1 MPTSLNL
8 VERGTD
14 AGRGGMERLLSPRSI
29 AMIGASNNAYR
40 IGGLIFANLKRAFD
54 GALYPVNPTDEEVM
68 GLRAY
73 PTIAALPEPVDLA
86 VIAVPGRMVVDVV
99 EEAAAAGIGGAV
111 IVTSGFAEVGGEGA
125 EWQARLSEIAA
136 RTGIRL
142 IGPNCIGYMN
152 LHGGVMANFSLDPS
166 QALPKSGGVAL
177 VSQSGGFGSYIAMMA
192 IKAGLGL
199 GWFVSTGNE
208 ADSSVAMVL
217 RHLVEQPEVKVLLS
231 AVETLRHPEI
241 FLETAE
247 RALELDK
254 PIVLL
259 KAGRSAEA
267 ARAAMSHTGSIAGSA
282 EVLDAVCR
290 QYGVHIA
297 GSMQE
302 MLDLGLMFEAGKRAK
317 GRRVAIITTSGG
329 AGVLLA
335 DEATRAGLSV
345 PEFPA
350 EEQARMLAVMPQ
362 PFFGNV
368 ANPVDT
374 TAQVVAVPDALG
386 NLLAQLGASPSV
398 DMIAPVAWEQAA
410 AHIDGVIAMD
420 AATDKPVALLCTGLV
435 PRVSEAHVPLYLDP
449 GRSMQALGALVRQS
463 LDKPDICRA
472 MPTDPRRAAHA
483 GALMAA
489 PSGRAVLMEHEGKL
503 LFAEYGIPITREKL
517 VHTPEEAASAA
528 WEIGGRVALKFMSP
542 QLLHKSDAG
551 GLRLGIS
558 VDRVADEAEAML
570 DDVAKNAPGASFSGI
585 LVQEM
590 LPARMELTIGLKRD
604 PVFGPMIVFGLG
616 GLMVEVMS
624 EVSMLRAPFSAE
636 AARNAVAGLCGGRI
650 VSSRRGLDPQE
661 LDAVVSIV
669 VGLGQMA
676 LELPEIEEIDINPV
690 RVASGRAVAA
700 DALVVLATATEKAS

>member
-1 MPTSLNL
+1 MSTSLNL

-14 AGRGGMERLLSPRSI
+14 TGRSAMDRLLSPRSI
-29 AMIGASNNAYR
+29 AMIGASNHAYR

-54 GALYPVNPTDEEVM
+54 GALYPVNPTDQEVM

-73 PTIAALPEPVDLA
+73 PAIAALPEPVDLA
-86 VIAVPGRMVVDVV
+86 VIAVPGKMVADVV
-99 EEAAAAGIGGAV
+99 EEAAAAGVGGAV

-125 EWQARLSEIAA
+125 EWQARLSEISA

-166 QALPKSGGVAL
+166 QDLPKSGGVAL

-217 RHLVEQPEVKVLLS
+217 RHLVDRPEVKVLLA
-231 AVETLRHPEI
+231 AVETLRHPDV

-259 KAGRSAEA
+259 KAGRSDEA

-302 MLDLGLMFEAGKRAK
+302 MLDLGLMFEAGKRTK
-317 GRRVAIITTSGG
+317 GRRVAIVTTSGG

-335 DEATRAGLSV
+335 DEASRAGLSV

-350 EEQARMLAVMPQ
+350 EEQAQLLALMPQ

-374 TAQVVAVPDALG
+374 TAQVVAMPEALG
-386 NLLAQLGASPSV
+386 NLLGHLGASPSV
-398 DMIAPVAWEQAA
+398 DMIAPVAWEQAKV
-410 AHIDGVIAMD
+410 HIDGVIALD
-420 AATDKPVALLCTGLV
+420 AATDKPVSLLCTGTV
-435 PRVSEAHVPLYLDP
+435 PRVSEAHIPLYLDP
-449 GRSMQALGALVRQS
+449 GRTMQALGALARQS

-472 MPTDPRRAAHA
+472 MATDAARATRARV
-483 GALMAA
+483 LLAA
-489 PSGRAVLMEHEGKL
+489 EPGRTVLMEHEGKR
-503 LFAEYGIPITREKL
+503 LFAEYGIPVTRETL
-517 VHTPEEAASAA
+517 VSTPEEAAAAA
-528 WEIGGRVALKFMSP
+528 WDIGGRVALKFMSP

-551 GLRLGIS
+551 GLRLGVG
-558 VDRVADEAEAML
+558 VDRVAHEAEAML
-570 DDVAKNAPGASFSGI
+570 DEVAAKAPDASCAGI

-604 PVFGPMIVFGLG
+604 PVFGPMVVVGLG

-624 EVSMLRAPFSAE
+624 EVAMLRAPFSE
-636 AARNAVAGLCGGRI
+636 QAARNVISGLCGGRI

-661 LDAVVSIV
+661 LDAVVAIV
-669 VGLGQMA
+669 TGLGQMA
-676 LELPEIEEIDINPV
+676 LELPEIAEVDINPV
-690 RVASGRAVAA
+690 RVANGRAVSA
-700 DALVVLATATEKAS
+700 DALVVLGAPAA